1 MLKILIIS
9 FISLFINNPDFIPT
23 NESISFVKD
32 GSFFIITK
40 DSLYKSK
47 DGKNWDNYKLNHN
60 IENFDK
66 KVLITKNRI
75 FFISN
80 GIGKVHEL
88 LMTKNINSKET
99 YLIER
104 LDSSY
109 DWKSHF
115 NPLIFC
121 YNKEIYSY
129 GGYGFYSYK
138 KELIKFN
145 FIDREWD
152 LVKLNDNSN
161 IPIGRMEII
170 GEININKKTNN
181 NTILIGLGINKH
193 IDDQFYLNDVW
204 EYNIDLRKWKLK
216 GIIQNP
222 PQMEKLRRPFKANPT
237 KYKYKYKGKTQNAQ
251 LLYSNDKLKG
261 YDLLNNIKINYPDF
275 NKELMKKIKKITY
288 NEKAESFLIEEAWTL
303 NENKLIVVDKI
314 ELLGKPIF
322 NELYISKGINKNYY
336 LIYFIIA
343 IIIISISIIILKLNK
358 KKVDVFNK
366 YLSEIKKEL
375 SDEELKIINTLI
387 TNHPNNTSF
396 PEILNF
402 YEQNL
407 SYESRIKKLRLSL
420 SNIDYIIKTQTKNK
434 NYLNYSKN
442 KNDKRIKQV
451 KIHF

>member
-1 MLKILIIS
+1 MLKILIVT
-9 FISLFINNPDFIPT
+9 FISLFINNPDFIKT
-23 NESISFVKD
+23 DEYISFVKD

-40 DSLYKSK
+40 DSLFKSK
-47 DGKNWDNYKLNHN
+47 DGINWDNYTLNVDFDT
-60 IENFDK
+60 FDK

-88 LMTKNINSKET
+88 FMTKNINSKIT
-99 YLIER
+99 YSFKRIDL
-104 LDSSY
+104 SY
-109 DWKSHF
+109 NWKSHF
-115 NPLIFC
+115 DPLIFC

-129 GGYGFYSYK
+129 GGYGFFSFK

-145 FIDREWD
+145 FIDKEWD

-170 GEININKKTNN
+170 GELYFNKKTNN
-181 NTILIGLGINKH
+181 NTLLIGLGQNRH
-193 IDDQFYLNDVW
+193 IDDHFYLNDVW

-216 GIIQNP
+216 GIIKNP
-222 PQMEKLRRPFKANPT
+222 PQMEKLRRPYDASPT
-237 KYKYKYKGKTQNAQ
+237 KYKYKFKGKTQNAQ
-251 LLYSNDKLKG
+251 LIYSNDKIIG
-261 YDLLNNIKINYPDF
+261 YDLLNNIEINYPDF

-288 NEKAESFLIEEAWTL
+288 NEETESFLIEEVWTIE
-303 NENKLIVVDKI
+303 ENKLVVIDKI
-314 ELLGKPIF
+314 NLLGKPSF
-322 NELYISKGINKNYY
+322 KKLYISKGINKNYY
-336 LIYFIIA
+336 LISFIIV
-343 IIIISISIIILKLNK
+343 IIIILISIIILKLNK
-358 KKVDVFNK
+358 KTIDVFNK
-366 YLSEIKKEL
+366 YLSKIKKEL

-402 YEQNL
+402 YEQTL

-420 SNIDYIIKTQTKNK
+420 SHIDYIIKTQTKNK
-434 NYLNYSKN
+434 SYLNYSKN

-451 KIHF
+451 KIHY